1 MVRGRATTGE
11 DERVIVVVTGSRS
24 LTRHPRRLEIK
35 EAFLEKVRFQHPDL
49 VFHGG
54 ASGPDTWA
62 AFAFPDIQKRFDPR
76 HTPAR
81 TPAQRL
87 FDRNIE
93 MIDTAILAADLTGG
107 GVHVV
112 ACWDGVSSGTRHA
125 MDHAELMEVPMTKV
139 RFD

>member
-1 MVRGRATTGE
+1 M
-11 DERVIVVVTGSRS
+11 IVVVTGSRS
-24 LTRHPRRLEIK
+24 LTQHEHRLDIK
-35 EAFLEKVRFQHPDL
+35 QAFLDTVRVYKPDQ

-54 ASGPDTWA
+54 AAGPDTWA
-62 AFAFPDIQKRFDPR
+62 SFEFADIQRRFDPIES
-76 HTPAR
+76 PGR

-93 MIDTAILAADLTGG
+93 MIDTAIQSGDR
-107 GVHVV
+107 VHVV

-139 RFD
+139 RIDRW

>member
-1 MVRGRATTGE
+1 M
-11 DERVIVVVTGSRS
+11 IVVVTGSRS
-24 LTRHPRRLEIK
+24 LTQHPNRLDIK
-35 EAFLEKVRFQHPDL
+35 GEFLTTVRFQHPDL

-76 HTPAR
+76 PAPAR

-93 MIDTAILAADLTGG
+93 MIDTAILASDLTGG

-112 ACWDGVSSGTRHA
+112 ACWDGLSKGTKHA
-125 MDHAELMEVPMTKV
+125 MNYAEEMGVPMTKV
-139 RFD
+139 RIDG